1 MSTLPTEF
9 QRPRAERIR
18 VTRDSLVVDLV
29 DGRTIIAPL
38 SWYPRLHHATGSERR
53 NWRLIAGG
61 EGIHWPYLD
70 EDISVDGLLAG
81 SPSGESQ
88 ASFQGWLSN
97 RRQRRSNKRLHPPA
111 AASGPK
117 KKRTRGVGRRR

>member
-1 MSTLPTEF
+1 MS
-9 QRPRAERIR
+9 PRAERVR

-38 SWYPRLHHATGSERR
+38 SWYPRLHHGTGPERR
-53 NWRLIAGG
+53 DWRLIAGG
-61 EGIHWPYLD
+61 EGIHWPDLD

-88 ASFQGWLSN
+88 ASFGEWLN
-97 RRQRRSNKRLHPPA
+97 LRRRRRSKRLHPPA
-111 AASGPK
+111 AASGSS
-117 KKRTRGVGRRR
+117 KKRKRGVGRHG